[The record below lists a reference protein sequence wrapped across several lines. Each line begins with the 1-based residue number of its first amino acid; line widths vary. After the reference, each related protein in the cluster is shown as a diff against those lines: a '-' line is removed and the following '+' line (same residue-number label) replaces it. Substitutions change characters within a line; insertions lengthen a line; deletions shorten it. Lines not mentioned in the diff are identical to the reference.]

1 MKTRTTVLSL
11 VAGTAA
17 LAMVATPAMVAA
29 PAQATPPP
37 APGSPVTRWA
47 ERHAVAVPGD
57 PAAPGRDLTTVARAA
72 AGAQVIGLGEPGHL
86 IGEVTEL
93 QARYLRHLVTY
104 GGVRAVAFEMDWT
117 AALPLNDYVL
127 GARDDLDAVLG
138 TLEDIWQTTEM
149 RDVFRWLRHYNDTHA
164 DDVEVAGSEYFAT
177 GPAAYDA
184 VAAYVAA
191 NAPERMAELEAQYEW
206 VEPETDDIGAH
217 LGAYMGVRDKAPY
230 VAAAYEVERIVA
242 SIEPGAGH
250 EVVAHHARQIRF
262 WYEAFS
268 LPWGDIPTYR
278 DARAAEN
285 VRWWQRHTDARTVYW
300 AASAH
305 VADAPRLTLTE
316 PGEEDMTY
324 ASAGSYLEDWYGRRY
339 VPIGFTFDQGTYRTG
354 DGATIELPPALDGW
368 FEQPLGDVA
377 AARFVLRI
385 DRAGPPAVRDW
396 LDAPLVTRGRP
407 DYGDR
412 SIAYG
417 GTLGEWFD
425 VVVHTQAVTPAHPL

>member
-1 MKTRTTVLSL
+1 MRTRSTMLGL
-11 VAGTAA
+11 AAAAAA
-17 LAMVATPAMVAA
+17 LALVGTAVPA
-29 PAQATPPP
+29 PAAEPV
-37 APGSPVTRWA
+37 APVTRWA
-47 ERHAVAVPGD
+47 ERHAVPVPDD
-57 PAAPGRDLTTVARAA
+57 PARPGRDLLTVAAA
-72 AGAQVIGLGEPGHL
+72 TAGARLIGLGEPGHL

-93 QARYLRHLVTY
+93 KARYLRHLVTY

-127 GARDDLDAVLG
+127 GRRDDLEAVLG
-138 TLEDIWQTTEM
+138 TLEDIWQTTEL
-149 RDVFRWLRHYNDTHA
+149 RDLFQWLRRYNDTHA
-164 DDVEVAGSEYFAT
+164 GDVEVAGAEYFAT
-177 GPAAYDA
+177 GLAAYDA

-191 NAPERMAELEAQYEW
+191 NAPDRMADLESQYEW
-206 VEPETDDIGAH
+206 VEPENDDIGAH
-217 LGAYMGVRDKAPY
+217 LGDYMAEPDKAPY
-230 VAAAYEVERIVA
+230 VQAAYEVERIVA
-242 SIEPGAGH
+242 SIDPGPGH

-316 PGEEDMTY
+316 PGEPDTVF
-324 ASAGSYLEDWYGRRY
+324 ASAGSYLEDWYGRGY
-339 VPIGFTFDQGTYRTG
+339 VPIGFTFDHGTHRTG
-354 DGATIELPPALDGW
+354 DGATVELPPALDGW
-368 FEQPLGDVA
+368 FEQPLGDVDA
-377 AARFVLRI
+377 ERFVLRI

-396 LDAPLVTRGRP
+396 LDAPIVTRGRP
-407 DYGDR
+407 EYGVA

-417 GTLGEWFD
+417 GTLDEWFD
-425 VVVHTQAVTPAHPL
+425 VVVHTQTVTPAHRL